1 MKHSL
6 LVMAIMVVCVLP
18 SGAHAAAG
26 TMEGGPGCGL
36 GARLWADSISKK
48 HILQQSFI
56 ATTNLTGFQTFAITS
71 ATSGCTNDGVI
82 ARHETINV
90 FVGANFDD
98 LLQEMAQGS
107 GEHLTALATLIGV
120 PAHLH
125 PSFFLL
131 SQDRY
136 AHLISR
142 DNATPVVLIRHL
154 YEAMKIHPLLKE
166 TLETA

>member
-6 LVMAIMVVCVLP
+6 LVMAIMVVCALP
-18 SGAHAAAG
+18 SGAHAATG

-48 HILQQSFI
+48 HILQQSSI

-82 ARHETINV
+82 ARNETITV

-136 AHLISR
+136 ALLIPL
-142 DNATPVVLIRHL
+142 DNATPVALLQHL
-154 YEAMKIHPLLKE
+154 YEGMKIHPLLKE
-166 TLETA
+166 TLKTV